1 MHQNWPLGADSGGVK
16 VKMCYVKCPTSY
28 NMHSLI
34 GEMDGLDGWM
44 NRRMM
49 DGLAGWTYEWS
60 MIGWVTL
67 MT

>member
-1 MHQNWPLGADSGGVK
+1 MHQNWPLGADSEEVK
-16 VKMCYVKCPTSY
+16 AKMCYVKCPTSY

-49 DGLAGWTYEWS
+49 DGLAG
-60 MIGWVTL
+60 
-67 MT
+67 